1 MTERKR
7 LLSGTWARLRVRMIS
22 GVIGICAVASDSEFD
37 DLEIITE
44 AGPGRCLRHEVSVL
58 RDQQTRRF
66 PPMRYSLP
74 YGQWRCRDGREILFN
89 REYRAI
95 WERHPGQAARR
106 ANLDEWVEDSIDQQ
120 WFFDDGNPPWIVG
133 ATARRCNDI
142 LRAFGAQ
149 PQLVDG
155 KGFVAAAHDS
165 LWGERSNG

>member
-1 MTERKR
+1 MRERTR
-7 LLSGTWARLRVRMIS
+7 LLPGTWVRLRVRTIS
-22 GVIGICAVASDSEFD
+22 GVTGISAVASGNEWGE
-37 DLEIITE
+37 LEIITQ
-44 AGPGRCLRHEVSVL
+44 GGRGECLRHEVSVL

-95 WERHPGQAARR
+95 WERRPGEPTRR
-106 ANLDEWVEDSIDQQ
+106 ADLGEWVKGIIDKQ
-120 WFFDDGNPPWIVG
+120 WFFDDGDPPWIVG

-149 PQLVDG
+149 PELVDG
-155 KGFVAAAHDS
+155 KGFVAAAHGS
-165 LWGERSNG
+165 LWADRAYG